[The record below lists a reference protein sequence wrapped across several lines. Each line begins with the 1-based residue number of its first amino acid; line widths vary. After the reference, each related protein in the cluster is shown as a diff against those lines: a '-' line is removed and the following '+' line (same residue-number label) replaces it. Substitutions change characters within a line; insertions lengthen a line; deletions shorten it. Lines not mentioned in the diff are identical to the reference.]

1 MCRGPVPVPLAPEA
15 LTAQPGR
22 LAPHPR
28 PVCAS
33 PQEAAWL
40 PAAQKL
46 HDDPR
51 CHGLYFSSHVCA
63 LRPRSLP
70 GEGVSPP
77 HPRVLPSF

>member
-1 MCRGPVPVPLAPEA
+1 MCCGPVPIPLAPEA
-15 LTAQPGR
+15 LMVQPGR
-22 LAPHPR
+22 LAPLPR

-51 CHGLYFSSHVCA
+51 RHGFYFSSHIWAV
-63 LRPRSLP
+63 RPRRLP

-77 HPRVLPSF
+77 HPRVLPSY